1 MINIVRRGVIGFG
14 MGQVGRGGPGR
25 RNGASRD
32 ISEEV
37 FAVFLVSRSLRGR
50 RPLRLICRVPPRF
63 FGWKLET
70 QQGAFDNAAPR
81 WGEKG

>member
-37 FAVFLVSRSLRGR
+37 FAVFLVSRSL
-50 RPLRLICRVPPRF
+50 PCFLCREVCVGVVPS
-63 FGWKLET
+63 
-70 QQGAFDNAAPR
+70 A
-81 WGEKG
+81 